1 MKLSSLL
8 NNHFAR
14 ILLATT
20 LVLLVPFVAM
30 QFSGDVN
37 WDLRDFVTIGVL
49 LVTAGLIYEFMTTK
63 LNKKYRPA
71 VAIGVIAVVLLIW
84 AELAV
89 GIFGTPFAGS

>member
-1 MKLSSLL
+1 MKLSAVLK
-8 NNHFAR
+8 NHIVR
-14 ILLATT
+14 ILLATAV
-20 LVLLVPFVAM
+20 VLLVPLVAM
-30 QFSGDVN
+30 QFSDDVD

-49 LVTAGLIYEFMTTK
+49 LISAGLIYEFMTTK

-71 VAIGVIAVVLLIW
+71 VAIAIAVVVLLIW